1 MNTRPNVPIR
11 DEGLLRLALRHR
23 SATENA
29 IAESYERLEFF
40 GDSVLGMIVAQHLY
54 EQFPSWDQ
62 GMLSKAKATIVQEG
76 PLAEA
81 AARLGLEEFIEV
93 SPAERSAGGHAR
105 PSVMA
110 DVFEALIGA
119 LFLEQGLAITRWF
132 VLEHLQPEFAKVAKG
147 EVGAHDFK
155 SRLQEVAQAR
165 WRSTPT
171 YRLVTERG
179 EAHDK
184 AFQMEVVLENEVMG
198 VGWGRNKKEAEQA
211 AAKEALDL
219 IQRVEALR
227 AVRENGE

>member
-1 MNTRPNVPIR
+1 M
-11 DEGLLRLALRHR
+11 ALRHR
-23 SATENA
+23 SASENP

-54 EQFPSWDQ
+54 EQFPNWDQ
-62 GMLSKAKATIVQEG
+62 GMLSKAKASIVQEG
-76 PLAEA
+76 PLAAA
-81 AARLGLEEFIEV
+81 AARVGLEEFIEV
-93 SPAERSAGGHAR
+93 SAAERASGGQTR

-110 DVFEALIGA
+110 DVFEAIIGA

-132 VLEHLQPEFAKVAKG
+132 VLEHLQPELDKVVKG
-147 EVGAHDFK
+147 EVGVHDFK
-155 SRLQEVAQAR
+155 SRLQEIAQAR
-165 WRSTPT
+165 WRSTPS
-171 YRLVTERG
+171 YRVVAERG

-211 AAKEALDL
+211 AAKEALEL

-227 AVRENGE
+227 SVRENGA